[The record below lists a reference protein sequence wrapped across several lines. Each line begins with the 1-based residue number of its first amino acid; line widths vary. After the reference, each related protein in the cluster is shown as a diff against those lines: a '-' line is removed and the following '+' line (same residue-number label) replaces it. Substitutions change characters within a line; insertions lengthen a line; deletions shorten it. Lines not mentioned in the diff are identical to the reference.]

1 MVETPRRGGTGGWRG
16 RANRDWRWA
25 AGALVVAVA
34 VCVAA
39 LWPALPAAASHDPYC
54 YVVGDDST
62 NHRVLSRVTKA
73 DSNPATN
80 ETTIGVLGTLKTDGM
95 TLHPVT
101 GVLYGIDTNMST
113 HVGVFGSISLSTG
126 DFTPIGTGL
135 GLANGSL
142 GQQELYDASGFA
154 FDPAN
159 NALYATQVRTGSS
172 TSLDLLYQVNL
183 ATGRFVANAFGA
195 GNDYVTI
202 AKLPAFSNLY
212 DIDDIAFDPTTGELY
227 GIINNSTNG
236 DRLIKINKLTG
247 ASTDVGAFGIGEV
260 EGLSFDP
267 HGNLWA
273 TAGGVSGTEANKLY
287 QVNKSS
293 GAATSPR
300 PLDNAYDYEAL
311 ACLTGSVV
319 PLPTN
324 TPTRTA
330 TATATH
336 TPTSIGATPTATRT
350 ATATRTPTATRVPP
364 TIDPSTAKRV
374 YLPIILDP

>member
-1 MVETPRRGGTGGWRG
+1 V
-16 RANRDWRWA
+16 
-25 AGALVVAVA
+25 LVIAVA
-34 VCVAA
+34 LCLAA
-39 LWPALPAAASHDPYC
+39 LWPAVPAAATHDPYC

-73 DSNPATN
+73 DSDPATN

-101 GVLYGIDTNMST
+101 GVLYGVDTNMST
-113 HVGVFGSISLSTG
+113 HVGVFGSISLTTG
-126 DFTPIGTGL
+126 DFTPIGSGL
-135 GLANGSL
+135 GTANGSL
-142 GQQELYDASGFA
+142 GQQDLYDASGFA

-159 NALYATQVRTGSS
+159 NVLYATHVRTGSS
-172 TSLDLLYQVNL
+172 TSLDLLYQVNISN
-183 ATGRFVANAFGA
+183 GRFVANAFGA
-195 GNDYVTI
+195 GLDYVQI
-202 AKLPAFSNLY
+202 AKLAAFPNLY

-247 ASTDVGAFGIGEV
+247 ATTDVGAFGIGEV

-287 QVNKSS
+287 QVNKAT

-311 ACLTGSVV
+311 ACLTGSVG

-330 TATATH
+330 TPSPTRTAT
-336 TPTSIGATPTATRT
+336 SVGPTATSTRT
-350 ATATRTPTATRVPP
+350 ATATRVPP
-364 TIDPSTAKRV
+364 TVDPSTAKYV
-374 YLPIILDP
+374 YLPMIVNP